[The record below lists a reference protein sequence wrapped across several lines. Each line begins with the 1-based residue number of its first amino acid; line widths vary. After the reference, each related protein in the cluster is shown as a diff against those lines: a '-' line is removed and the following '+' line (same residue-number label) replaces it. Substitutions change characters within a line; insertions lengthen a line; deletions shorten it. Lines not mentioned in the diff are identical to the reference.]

1 MFLHH
6 MKKGKEKKL
15 NLKVINII
23 NHNMGWIKIIQYG
36 NKREISTTDLVETN
50 SLTRYPCPSEITYD
64 QGLKL
69 LVMISEIPNLRI
81 I

>member
-6 MKKGKEKKL
+6 IKKGKEKKL

-23 NHNMGWIKIIQYG
+23 NHNMGWFKIIQYEY
-36 NKREISTTDLVETN
+36 KRAISTTDLVETKL
-50 SLTRYPCPSEITYD
+50 LTRYPQPSEITYD

-69 LVMISEIPNLRI
+69 LFMISEIPN
-81 I
+81 